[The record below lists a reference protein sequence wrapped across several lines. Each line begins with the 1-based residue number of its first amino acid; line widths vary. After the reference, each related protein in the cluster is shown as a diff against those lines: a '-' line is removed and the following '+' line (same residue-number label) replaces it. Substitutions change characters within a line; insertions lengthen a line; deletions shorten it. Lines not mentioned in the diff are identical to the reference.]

1 MFIENLV
8 VGIQSVAAELGQA
21 AIFLSVFT
29 AIWAIVI
36 PFVGLRTRNPNIVKS
51 GRRGVIA
58 TFGLISVATSALVF
72 GFVTDDFSMMYVV
85 EVSSAAQ
92 PLLYKFTALWGRMSG
107 SLLFWLWLLTLAGA
121 IVVWQNR
128 KATDT
133 LADYALIPISIVQ
146 LFFILLV
153 TGLVEGVYNPLD
165 RFPNGHVAAD
175 GQGMNPLLQT
185 PSMAFH
191 PPTLYIGWISLTV
204 PFAFAVGALASGRI
218 GNDWVLRSRRWMLFS
233 WIVLTVGITL
243 GGHWAYQELG
253 WGGYWAWD
261 PVENASFM
269 PWLLGTA
276 YLHSVMIQEKRN
288 MLKLWNILLITLAFQ
303 FTLLGTFIT
312 RSGIIS
318 SVHAFAQSDIGGY
331 FLSFILASTA
341 GVIALVVYRWQ
352 RLKSANR
359 LESLL
364 SRESAFVLNNW
375 LLVGLTLIIL
385 WGTLWPII
393 SEAIQGEKAS
403 VPEEFFNKVV
413 IIPGLLLLFLTG
425 AGPIISWK
433 KITPNNFKRM
443 FVSPLLIGLIGAVA
457 AWMFLAYRAHA
468 AVEFPLAFLTT
479 TAAPIISVAVEVT
492 TKAAADAVVSTAYV
506 VETAGANILTQA
518 WRFFTFSKPFS
529 SQSIP
534 IYSVLCTFASV
545 FVVIAIFSEF
555 YRGAKLRAKRQES
568 SFLNGLWL
576 LVQRNKR
583 RYGGYIIHIGI
594 VIVYIGIM
602 GSKGYFL
609 LESDSLNLGDS
620 MKVGSYQLT
629 LENALQKE
637 HDNFNR
643 SELAFKVEKDG
654 KQVTTM
660 RPARHYYFT
669 AGQGDQDTIESA
681 IHPIGLDNLY
691 VALGP
696 LPAKIDNKTDV
707 NVSVYHNPLIRV
719 VWIGV
724 AVMVLGGLI
733 AIAQKSV
740 HPANTSNA

>member
-8 VGIQSVAAELGQA
+8 EGIQSVAAELGQA
-21 AIFLSVFT
+21 AIWLSLFS
-29 AIWAIVI
+29 ALWAISSLFI
-36 PFVGLRTRNPNIVKS
+36 GLRTRNSNVVKS
-51 GRRGVIA
+51 GRNAVIA
-58 TFGLISVATSALVF
+58 TFALISVATSALIY
-72 GFVTDDFSMMYVV
+72 GFVTDDFSMKYVV

-107 SLLFWLWLLTLAGA
+107 SLLFWLWLLTFASA

-133 LADYALIPISIVQ
+133 LADYALIPIAIVQ
-146 LFFILLV
+146 LFFIILV
-153 TGLVEGVYNPLD
+153 SGWIEGVYNPLD
-165 RFPNGHVAAD
+165 RFPGGMVAAD

-191 PPTLYIGWISLTV
+191 PPTLYVGWISLTV
-204 PFAFAVGALASGRI
+204 PFAFAVGALVSGRI
-218 GNDWVLRSRRWMLFS
+218 GSDWILRSRRWMLFS
-233 WIVLTVGITL
+233 WIILTIGITL

-312 RSGIIS
+312 RSGIVS

-341 GVIALVVYRWQ
+341 GVIALVVYRWK

-403 VPEEFFNKVV
+403 VPEAFFNQVV
-413 IIPGLLLLFLTG
+413 IIPGLFLLFLTG
-425 AGPIISWK
+425 VGPIISWK

-443 FVSPLLIGLIGAVA
+443 FLSPLLIGLIAAVM
-457 AWMFLAYRAHA
+457 AWMFLAFRAHA
-468 AVEFPLAFLTT
+468 TAEVSTHNLFNQILEFLT
-479 TAAPIISVAVEVT
+479 
-492 TKAAADAVVSTAYV
+492 
-506 VETAGANILTQA
+506 
-518 WRFFTFSKPFS
+518 FSG
-529 SQSIP
+529 QSIP
-534 IYSVLCTFASV
+534 IYSVLCVFASV
-545 FVVIAIFSEF
+545 FVFVAIFSEF

-576 LVQRNKR
+576 LIQRNKR
-583 RYGGYIIHIGI
+583 RYGGYIVHIGI

-609 LESDSLNLGDS
+609 LKSESIKLGGT
-620 MKVGSYQLT
+620 MEVGDYQLT
-629 LENALQKE
+629 MENSLQEE
-637 HDNFNR
+637 HENYNR
-643 SELAFKVEKDG
+643 SELVFNVEKDG
-654 KQVTTM
+654 RQVTTM

-681 IHPIGLDNLY
+681 IHPIGLNDLY
-691 VALGP
+691 IALGP
-696 LPAKIDNKTDV
+696 LPSNIDADTDV
-707 NVSVYHNPLIRV
+707 NVQVYHNPLIRV

-733 AIAQKSV
+733 AIAQKSE
-740 HPANTSNA
+740 HKSRTSTA

>member
-1 MFIENLV
+1 MFIKELV
-8 VGIQSVAAELGQA
+8 ESVQGVTAELGQA
-21 AIFLSVFT
+21 AIWLSVLS
-29 AIWAIVI
+29 AIWAIGALLI
-36 PFVGLRTRNPNIVKS
+36 GLRQRNPQIVRS
-51 GRRGVIA
+51 GRNAVIA
-58 TFGLISVATSALVF
+58 TFILITIATGALIF

-92 PLLYKFTALWGRMSG
+92 PLLYKITALWGAMSG
-107 SLLFWLWLLTLAGA
+107 SLLFWLWLLTLGGA

-128 KATDT
+128 KVSDT
-133 LADYALIPISIVQ
+133 LADYALIPIAIVQ
-146 LFFILLV
+146 IFFIIVV
-153 TGLVEGVYNPLD
+153 TGVIEGVYNPLA
-165 RFPNGHVAAD
+165 RFPDGVAMPD
-175 GQGMNPLLQT
+175 GRGMNPLLQT
-185 PSMAFH
+185 PSMAIH

-204 PFAFAVGALASGRI
+204 PFAFAVAALMSGRI
-218 GNDWVLRSRRWMLFS
+218 GSDWTLRSRRWMLFS
-233 WIVLTVGITL
+233 WIVLTIGITL

-312 RSGIIS
+312 RSGVIT
-318 SVHAFAQSDIGGY
+318 SVHSFAQSDIGWY
-331 FLSFILASTA
+331 FLGFILASTA
-341 GVIALVVYRWQ
+341 GVIGLIAHRWH

-393 SEAIQGEKAS
+393 SEAIQGEKAA
-403 VPEEFFNKVV
+403 VPEAFFNKVV

-433 KITPNNFKRM
+433 KITPNNFRRM
-443 FVSPLLIGLIGAVA
+443 FVSPIFIGLIAAAVA
-457 AWMFLAYRAHA
+457 WVFLAFRADA
-468 AVEFPLAFLTT
+468 ATLAATEVSTSNLFTRGWEFLTFKGQT
-479 TAAPIISVAVEVT
+479 
-492 TKAAADAVVSTAYV
+492 
-506 VETAGANILTQA
+506 
-518 WRFFTFSKPFS
+518 
-529 SQSIP
+529 IP
-534 IYSVLCTFASV
+534 IYSVLCVFASV
-545 FVVIAIFSEF
+545 FVFAAILSEF

-609 LESDSLNLGDS
+609 LKSENLKLGDS
-620 MKVGSYQLT
+620 MEVGTYQLT
-629 LENALQKE
+629 MKDTFEEERENYLRRGVVF
-637 HDNFNR
+637 D
-643 SELAFKVEKDG
+643 VERNG
-654 KQVTTM
+654 QQETTM
-660 RPARHYYFT
+660 KPARHYYDQ
-669 AGQGDQDTIESA
+669 AEQAEEEQGTIESA
-681 IHPIGLDNLY
+681 IHAIGLNDLY
-691 VALGP
+691 IALGP
-696 LPAKIDNKTDV
+696 LPAKIDTDTDF
-707 NVSVYHNPLIRV
+707 NVQVYHNPLIKV

-724 AVMVLGGLI
+724 AVMVLGGII
-733 AIAQKSV
+733 AIAQKSDPKQ
-740 HPANTSNA
+740 HR